1 MREQIRITVALDYD
15 ADADRSPAEQC
26 ADVLEDVARLM
37 DPDSTT
43 GVELIAATLARH
55 DAESQIYSGT
65 ARNAFTRSGF
75 HAFTV
80 ARCGEWTGAD
90 RCERI
95 GWTQYA
101 DRSKRPDSVF
111 WTVYGFRVGEGS
123 QAVGDFKTRAS
134 ALCMADALADGRA
147 VDCDDSALPPFRVTW
162 ETITDASAEHGDADA
177 RGFVRHDGARETLDA
192 SMRDPA
198 GDLHNMRLRDA
209 LEALEDCP
217 GTLEALEPSD
227 SDHTGA
233 RWITAHYRRDDC
245 GAGDVIAESLSLH
258 LPDSITPASRAR
270 LVRLICK
277 R

>member
-15 ADADRSPAEQC
+15 ADATRSPAEQC
-26 ADVLEDVARLM
+26 ADVLEDVARLL
-37 DPDSTT
+37 DPDSES
-43 GVELIAATLARH
+43 GVELIAATLAKH

-75 HAFTV
+75 HSFTV
-80 ARCGEWTGAD
+80 ARCGEWHGSH
-90 RCERI
+90 CERI

-101 DRSKRPDSVF
+101 DRAKRPDSVF
-111 WTVYGFRVGEGS
+111 WTVYGLRIGHGS
-123 QAVGDFKTRAS
+123 QAVADLKTRAS

-147 VDCDDSALPPFRVTW
+147 VDCDDSPLPPFRVTW
-162 ETITDASAEHGDADA
+162 ETVTAESAEHGDADA

-192 SMRDPA
+192 ERLDPA
-198 GDLHNMRLRDA
+198 GDLYNMRLRDA
-209 LEALEDCP
+209 LEALEASA
-217 GTLEALEPSD
+217 GNLESLEPSE
-227 SDHTGA
+227 SDHAQA
-233 RWITAHYRRDDC
+233 RWITANYYM
-245 GAGDVIAESLSLH
+245 GDTDANRIGESLSLH